1 MKKLVSVLKNA
12 KTKAAV
18 ATVAVMASGS
28 AMAADPANPVKESLD
43 AAIAAGQSNFTIVVV
58 GAIGLAA
65 IGFGMG
71 MIISA
76 MRK

>member
-12 KTKAAV
+12 KTKTAAV
-18 ATVAVMASGS
+18 ATAALASGS
-28 AMAADPANPVKESLD
+28 AMAADPANPVKDSLD

>member
-43 AAIAAGQSNFTIVVV
+43 AAIAAGQANFTIVVV